1 MGISPVQREEMGN
14 MPDLFKKLLF
24 RLRWVVLSEEKKYAC
39 LWEITKRSMQQR
51 KAELSANQSD

>member
-1 MGISPVQREEMGN
+1 MGN